1 LFGQIAA
8 VWRVGDALEARGRG
22 GVLSLDAMCSAR
34 LASRALHRITIT
46 GPNRE
51 GALSQLLDAASR
63 GGAVLA
69 DVESMALHGR
79 IHLELWL
86 DFGAAEPA
94 TSDAWNGVRA
104 VAHAHELHAEL
115 AAAESAQPLAC
126 SAPTWALTV
135 LARPIDAQLLAAI
148 AATTQTAGFQIVRIE
163 RLSNAELTS
172 AELLLRGPAGEPE
185 RALRGALFA
194 LRGRHACDLALQPE
208 TLTRRNKRLIVM
220 DMDSTLIQ
228 QEVIDEIA
236 VALNV
241 KDKVSAI
248 TERAMNGEL
257 DFDQSLR
264 ERVRLLRGTPVGTL
278 VDVLARIQL
287 TPGAEELVRVLK
299 RLGYRTAV
307 ISGGFMEIVEP
318 IKESLGLDY
327 AFANRLE
334 VRDGLLT
341 GEVLGTIVNRRRKAE
356 LLEQIAL
363 QERIALDQVIAVGDG
378 ANDLDMLH
386 KAGLGIAFNAKRA
399 VQEQAATAINQ
410 SSLLA
415 ILYLLGIRDTD
426 ALAFGA
432 G

>member
-1 LFGQIAA
+1 
-8 VWRVGDALEARGRG
+8 
-22 GVLSLDAMCSAR
+22 VLSLGAMCSAR
-34 LASRALHRITIT
+34 LAPRALHRITIT
-46 GPNRE
+46 GPARE
-51 GALSQLLDAASR
+51 GALAQLLDAAGR

-86 DFGAAEPA
+86 DFGTTAPLTSEAWTQLRA
-94 TSDAWNGVRA
+94 T
-104 VAHAHELHAEL
+104 AHAHQLHAEL
-115 AAAESAQPLAC
+115 AESEAAQPPGCL
-126 SAPTWALTV
+126 APTWALTV
-135 LARPIDAQLLAAI
+135 LAGPIDAPLLAAI
-148 AATTQTAGFQIVRIE
+148 ASTTQAAGFRIERIE
-163 RLSNAELTS
+163 RLSNAGLTS
-172 AELLLRGPAGEPE
+172 AELLLRGPGGAPE
-185 RALRGALFA
+185 RALRSALFA
-194 LRGRHACDLALQPE
+194 LREQHTCDLALQPE

-278 VDVLARIQL
+278 ADVLARIQL
-287 TPGAEELVRVLK
+287 TPGAAELVRVLK

-318 IKESLGLDY
+318 IKNSLGLDY

-334 VRDGLLT
+334 VKDGLLT
-341 GEVLGTIVNRRRKAE
+341 GEVLGTIVNRQRKAE
-356 LLEQIAL
+356 LLEQIAD

-410 SSLLA
+410 SSLMA